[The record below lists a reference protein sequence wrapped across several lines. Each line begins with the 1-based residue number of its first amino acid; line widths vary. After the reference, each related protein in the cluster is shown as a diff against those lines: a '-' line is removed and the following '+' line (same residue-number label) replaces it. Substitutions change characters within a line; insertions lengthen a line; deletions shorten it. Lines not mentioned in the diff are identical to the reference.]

1 MATYCSCGSP
11 LPEGAYF
18 CPRCGR
24 PLAPGVG
31 EPADPYE
38 QLGEP
43 SAGSPEPARPGKE
56 AYIRAALFPALGAM
70 LLRLAMGVASPWL
83 ALFSFLVPGAAG
95 YFTVR
100 LFEQRHAV
108 VRSGWQGCGLGAV
121 AGLLCFIPSFLL
133 QIGVILTEG
142 KEAVLGP
149 MREQAESLPMA
160 SDMVE
165 FLEDPAVFAMTVAFG
180 LLFEA
185 IVLVGISGAGGAIAA
200 TISRSNPDQLPPI
213 R

>member
-1 MATYCSCGSP
+1 
-11 LPEGAYF
+11 
-18 CPRCGR
+18 
-24 PLAPGVG
+24 
-31 EPADPYE
+31 
-38 QLGEP
+38 
-43 SAGSPEPARPGKE
+43 
-56 AYIRAALFPALGAM
+56 M

-83 ALFSFLVPGAAG
+83 ALFSFLAPGAAG
-95 YFTVR
+95 YVTVR
-100 LFEQRHAV
+100 LFEQRHSV

-133 QIGVILTEG
+133 QVGVILTQG

-149 MREQAESLPMA
+149 MREQTESLPMA

-185 IVLVGISGAGGAIAA
+185 ILVVGISGAGGAIAA
-200 TISRSNPDQLPPI
+200 TTGRSNPDQLRPI
-213 R
+213 Q

>member
-1 MATYCSCGSP
+1 MATHCTCGSP
-11 LPEGAYF
+11 LPDGAYF

-31 EPADPYE
+31 EPADPSE
-38 QLGEP
+38 PLGEP
-43 SAGSPEPARPGKE
+43 SAGLPEPARPGRE
-56 AYIRAALFPALGAM
+56 AYVRAAFFPALGAM
-70 LLRLAMGVASPWL
+70 LLRLALGIASPWL

-121 AGLLCFIPSFLL
+121 AGLLCFIPSLLL
-133 QIGVILTEG
+133 QVSVILTQG

-160 SDMVE
+160 SDMVQ
-165 FLEDPAVFAMTVAFG
+165 FLEDPAVFATTVAFG
-180 LLFEA
+180 LLLEA
-185 IVLVGISGAGGAIAA
+185 IVLVGISGAGGAMAV
-200 TISRSNPDQLPPI
+200 TIGRSNPDRLRPVE
-213 R
+213 